1 MKDSN
6 VKRKP
11 PTKKRLELLD
21 RLSLAIRA
29 SQNISEAF
37 DEHVAAAAGI
47 NRTDLRC
54 LDILGQR
61 GPITAGE
68 LAEAMHLSGGAITTL
83 VDRLER
89 AGYARRTRDTID
101 RRRVLVEL
109 EPGAVERAFPYYEP
123 LFHGTVR
130 LLEGRTDEELELI
143 IDFLVQGREMVER
156 ELEKLE
162 SAGGGS

>member
-6 VKRKP
+6 VKRKRP
-11 PTKKRLELLD
+11 SKKRLELLD

-29 SQNISEAF
+29 SQNTSEAF
-37 DEHVAAAAGI
+37 DEHVATAVGI

-54 LDILGQR
+54 LDILGQH
-61 GPITAGE
+61 GSITAGQ
-68 LAEAMHLSGGAITTL
+68 LADLMHLSGGAITTL

-89 AGYARRTRDTID
+89 AGYARRTRDTVD

-109 EPGAVERAFPYYEP
+109 VPGSVERAFPYYEP

-130 LLEGRTDEELELI
+130 LLENHTDDELELM
-143 IDFLVQGREMVER
+143 IDFLVKGREMVEQ

-162 SAGGGS
+162 RGGGS

>member
-6 VKRKP
+6 VKRRP

-89 AGYARRTRDTID
+89 AGYARRTRDTVD

-143 IDFLVQGREMVER
+143 IDFLVQGREVVER